1 MIATWLPSVF
11 AGAAAF
17 GAWAGAVHNRKA
29 SQYAAEVTAQEQ
41 HYETDSQTLLG
52 WSKQLLEERRA
63 LVKRLDEIQYQVKNN
78 HATNLRSDISELL
91 TDVRSLR
98 TDVGGI
104 AYRLSMV
111 EKKVS

>member
-29 SQYAAEVTAQEQ
+29 SQYSAEVTAQEQ

-52 WSKQLLEERRA
+52 WSQQLLEERRT
-63 LVKRLDEIQYQVKNN
+63 LVKRLDEIQSQVKNN
-78 HATNLRSDISELL
+78 HTTNLRDDLTELL